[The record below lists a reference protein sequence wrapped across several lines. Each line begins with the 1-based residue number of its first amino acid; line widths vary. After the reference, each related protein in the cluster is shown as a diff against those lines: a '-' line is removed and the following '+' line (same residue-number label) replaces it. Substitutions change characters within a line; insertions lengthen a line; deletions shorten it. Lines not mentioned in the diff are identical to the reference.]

1 MIKEQIPRSV
11 QERSGSCPYDDLY
24 IYHLQGRL
32 TSPGKLNKGHF
43 IGNWEEDDFSFL
55 FFSQPAI
62 EEIQLL
68 LRSQSQLRL
77 IDSYHM
83 PYAQWQG
90 AEFTCFEHGPFQII
104 APWED
109 RNQCRSDKHTLILD
123 PGLVFG
129 TGTHPTTRDCLDA
142 IQLACRRQSPGSV
155 LDLGTGTGILALAAA
170 RLDCPLNLAVDL
182 NLLAATTAARNVCL
196 NGLAQQ
202 VAVVQGYAEDFI
214 SCPADLLIANVHY
227 AVMEKLIQSEGFR
240 TKKCFILSGLMR
252 SEAKQVKLEIER
264 SPARILKS
272 WTHKG
277 IWHTF
282 YGEFD
287 KVRN

>member
-1 MIKEQIPRSV
+1 MNNEQIPRSF
-11 QERSGSCPYDDLY
+11 QEGSSSCPYDDLY
-24 IYHLQGRL
+24 IYHLNGRI
-32 TSPGKLNKGHF
+32 TSLEKINKNSF

-55 FFSQPAI
+55 FFSQPAFAEVQI
-62 EEIQLL
+62 LL
-68 LRSQSQLRL
+68 QSQPQLRL

-83 PYAQWQG
+83 PYVQWQG
-90 AEFTCFEHGPFQII
+90 TEFTSFDHGPFQII
-104 APWED
+104 APWKD
-109 RNQCRSDKHTLILD
+109 RNQSRSDKHTIILD

-142 IQLACRRQSPGSV
+142 LQLACRRQSPGSA

-170 RLDCPLNLAVDL
+170 RLHCPLNLAVDL

-196 NGLAQQ
+196 NGLTKQ
-202 VAVVQGYAEDFI
+202 VVVVQGYAEDFI
-214 SCPADLLIANVHY
+214 NSPADLLIANVHY
-227 AVMEKLIQSEGFR
+227 AVMKKLIQSEGFR

-252 SEAKQVKLEIER
+252 SEAKQVKMDLER
-264 SPARILKS
+264 LPAKILKS

-282 YGEFD
+282 YGDFN
-287 KVRN
+287 K

>member
-1 MIKEQIPRSV
+1 MNNAQSPRTI
-11 QERSGSCPYDDLY
+11 QEKSGTCPYDELY
-24 IYHLQGRL
+24 IYHLNGRL
-32 TSPGKLNKGHF
+32 TSQEKIQKSSF
-43 IGNWEEDDFSFL
+43 IGNWEEDNFSFL
-55 FFSQPAI
+55 FFSQPAF
-62 EEIQLL
+62 EDIQILL
-68 LRSQSQLRL
+68 QSQPQLRL

-90 AEFTCFEHGPFQII
+90 TEFTSFDHGPFQII

-109 RNQCRSDKHTLILD
+109 RDQSCPDKHALVLD

-142 IQLACRRQSPGSV
+142 LQLACRRHSPRSV

-170 RLDCPLNLAVDL
+170 RMDCPLNLAVDL
-182 NLLAATTAARNVCL
+182 NLLAATTAARNVHL
-196 NGLAQQ
+196 NGLSKQ

-214 SCPADLLIANVHY
+214 DCPADLLMANVHY
-227 AVMEKLIQSEGFR
+227 AVMRKLIQSKGFK

-252 SEAKQVKLEIER
+252 SEAKQVKIEIER
-264 SPARILKS
+264 LPAKILKS
-272 WTHKG
+272 WTHEG

-287 KVRN
+287 R

>member
-1 MIKEQIPRSV
+1 MNSAQSPRPIPEKSD
-11 QERSGSCPYDDLY
+11 SCPYAELY
-24 IYHLQGRL
+24 IYHLNGRL
-32 TSPGKLNKGHF
+32 TSQEQINKSSF

-55 FFSQPAI
+55 FFSQPAF
-62 EEIQLL
+62 EEVQILL
-68 LRSQSQLRL
+68 QSQPQLRL

-90 AEFTCFEHGPFQII
+90 TEFTSFDHGPFQII

-109 RNQCRSDKHTLILD
+109 HDQSRSGQHTLILD

-142 IQLACRRQSPGSV
+142 LQLACRHHSPRSA

-182 NLLAATTAARNVCL
+182 NLLAAATAARNVRL
-196 NGLAQQ
+196 NGLAKQ

-214 SCPADLLIANVHY
+214 DCPADLLMANVHY
-227 AVMEKLIQSEGFR
+227 AVMQKLIHSEGFR
-240 TKKCFILSGLMR
+240 TKKCFVLSGLMR
-252 SEAKQVKLEIER
+252 SEAKQIKIEIER
-264 SPARILKS
+264 LPAKILKS
-272 WTHKG
+272 WTHDG

-282 YGEFD
+282 YGEND
-287 KVRN
+287 N

>member
-1 MIKEQIPRSV
+1 MNNAPSPRTI
-11 QERSGSCPYDDLY
+11 QEKSGTCPYDELY
-24 IYHLQGRL
+24 IYHLNGRL
-32 TSPGKLNKGHF
+32 TSQEKIQKSSF
-43 IGNWEEDDFSFL
+43 IGNWEEDNFSFL
-55 FFSQPAI
+55 FFSQPAF
-62 EEIQLL
+62 EDIQLL
-68 LRSQSQLRL
+68 LQSQPQLRL

-90 AEFTCFEHGPFQII
+90 AEFTSFDHGPFQII
-104 APWED
+104 APWENRD
-109 RNQCRSDKHTLILD
+109 QSCSDKHALVLD

-142 IQLACRRQSPGSV
+142 LQLACRRHPPGSV

-182 NLLAATTAARNVCL
+182 NLLAATTAARNVRL
-196 NGLAQQ
+196 NGLSKQ

-214 SCPADLLIANVHY
+214 DCPADLLMANVHY
-227 AVMEKLIQSEGFR
+227 AVMRKLIQSEGFR

-252 SEAKQVKLEIER
+252 SEAKQVKIEIER
-264 SPARILKS
+264 LPAKILKS
-272 WTHKG
+272 WTHEG

-282 YGEFD
+282 YGEND
-287 KVRN
+287 N